1 MHPAHL
7 RFFKVIAL
15 VLLGLCLSLCLAQ
28 SLLGQNSQGITQAT
42 IKEILDGT
50 QVFIQNQQAK
60 VNDVAQLRQRV
71 RTGDARAELT
81 FNNGVVARLA
91 KNSILTVG
99 QCARLQRGTLL
110 VNGTV
115 NGCTSSIVAAVRGTT
130 YVLEVDE
137 SGKQEVKVLEGEV
150 VVRREVTPDPAE
162 PILETPQV
170 LQSPTPLGQPTPAP
184 SPTVRPPTT
193 KVQPSQVN
201 RFARQHLASLPPT
214 NRKPAESK
222 IEVTEVTKVN
232 SSRSS
237 RQHSASPLTTKGNPK
252 TKTSLLAQTD
262 LPTPTTDTRPP
273 TPLDARPTEAK
284 PILSTSPIPTPTPL
298 AEVVLRGGESLDI
311 DANGVLSPIQKISQA
326 EFENLLTGALFAGFS
341 TQLPSIGNIR
351 SVFETLFPGA
361 SFPIP
366 SISIPSIPS
375 IPSLPF

>member
-28 SLLGQNSQGITQAT
+28 TLLGQNSQGITQAT

-60 VNDVAQLRQRV
+60 VNDVARLRQRV

-99 QCARLQRGTLL
+99 QCARLQKGTLL
-110 VNGTV
+110 VNGTA

-150 VVRREVTPDPAE
+150 VVRREATPDPAE
-162 PILETPQV
+162 PIVETPQV
-170 LQSPTPLGQPTPAP
+170 LQSPTPLAQPTPAP
-184 SPTVRPPTT
+184 SPTTSPTTNVRPATP
-193 KVQPSQVN
+193 KVQPSKVN
-201 RFARQHLASLPPT
+201 RPATPT
-214 NRKPAESK
+214 NRKRD
-222 IEVTEVTKVN
+222 

-237 RQHSASPLTTKGNPK
+237 RQHTASPLTTKGNPK
-252 TKTSLLAQTD
+252 NKTSLLAQTD

-273 TPLDARPTEAK
+273 TPLDAKPTEAK
-284 PILSTSPIPTPTPL
+284 PILSTSPTPTPTPSPPDQS
-298 AEVVLRGGESLDI
+298 EVVLRAGESLDI

-326 EFENLLTGALFAGFS
+326 EFENLLKGALFQGFS
-341 TQLPSIGNIR
+341 SQLPSIGSIR

-361 SFPIP
+361 SFPI
-366 SISIPSIPS
+366 ST
-375 IPSLPF
+375 PSLPIPSVPRFPF